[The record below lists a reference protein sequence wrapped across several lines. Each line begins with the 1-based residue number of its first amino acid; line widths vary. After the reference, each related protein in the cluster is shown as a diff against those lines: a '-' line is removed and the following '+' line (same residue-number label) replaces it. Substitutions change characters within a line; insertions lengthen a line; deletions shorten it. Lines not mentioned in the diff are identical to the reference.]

1 MRSLVVCTPCGVQIK
16 APLDAPGAATTD
28 GSVCVCVCVCVRVY
42 VRVCVRVLVREGGEM
57 LDHGAT
63 PRFIY
68 HSSVGALTEV
78 R

>member
-16 APLDAPGAATTD
+16 APFDAPGAATTD
-28 GSVCVCVCVCVRVY
+28 GSVCVCVRVY
-42 VRVCVRVLVREGGEM
+42 VRVCVREGGEM